1 LDSLSNHIM
10 IKIKMRFWISK
21 VIRLLMI
28 LTTLVSI
35 QSCDKRDPKPELN
48 DKIYIDLSTQAVSA
62 EKKVIEAKKELEKSI
77 LDGKKISA
85 RDNHL
90 RIINR
95 KETSRLTALITEATQ
110 NIDYFRIRANQRAVA
125 VRTEYLGVKEAG
137 GEWIANQSFEDY
149 QTMKR
154 LRTAPLDWDKRV
166 PKSNRYSKRSPA
178 SESTSSGAEKTSATK
193 AEH

>member
-1 LDSLSNHIM
+1 LDSLSNQSTITANL
-10 IKIKMRFWISK
+10 KLWISK
-21 VIRLLMI
+21 AMRLLMV
-28 LTTLVSI
+28 LTILVSI
-35 QSCDKRDPKPELN
+35 QGCDKRDPKPELS

-110 NIDYFRIRANQRAVA
+110 NIDYFRIRANQRAVT
-125 VRTEYLGVKEAG
+125 VRTDYLGIKESG

-178 SESTSSGAEKTSATK
+178 SSSSSSSTEKTAAPKS
-193 AEH
+193 EH